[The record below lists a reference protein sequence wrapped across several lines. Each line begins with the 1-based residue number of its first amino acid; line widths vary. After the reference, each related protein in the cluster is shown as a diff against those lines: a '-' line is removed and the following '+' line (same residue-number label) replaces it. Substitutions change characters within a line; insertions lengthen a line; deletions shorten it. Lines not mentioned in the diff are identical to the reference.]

1 MNTITTIINS
11 MHQQINEEAIDTLV
25 SLGVNHTDAV
35 KTVVE
40 SDFDLIQSVES
51 NPVELVEFE
60 F

>member
-1 MNTITTIINS
+1 MDTITTIINS

-25 SLGVNHTDAV
+25 SFGISHSNAV

-40 SDFDLIQSVES
+40 SDFDLIASVET
-51 NPVELVEFE
+51 NPVELVELE